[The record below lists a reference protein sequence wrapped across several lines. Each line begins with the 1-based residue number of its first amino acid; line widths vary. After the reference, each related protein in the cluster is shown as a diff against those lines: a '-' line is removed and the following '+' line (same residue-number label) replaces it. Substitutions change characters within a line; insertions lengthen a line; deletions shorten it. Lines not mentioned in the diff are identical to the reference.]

1 MGRKLIHALLV
12 LLLGTVPMV
21 LGIMVALGGTAS
33 GRALVARYLSV
44 FLDKTLRAD
53 VEVGAISGSFL
64 FGVNLD
70 RVVIRDT
77 SGVLFLDA
85 PRIEVGYSI
94 PNLIANRIILNGVH
108 LIRPTIHIIK
118 HRSGRINYEEIFK
131 LGEKKGTGPGPLVEL
146 RDLRVDSGTVRIFLP
161 YNFKPGVNTEDGRAA
176 ALGLERAQPGRII
189 EDGPEGL
196 RKVLKADRVT
206 TRFPVL
212 RISSP
217 DKKPL
222 EIEVDSL
229 AMVFSDP
236 GITLTDFAGRV
247 RIQNDSATI
256 SISRGAFPH
265 SGFQGGGVLT
275 WPNGILM
282 FDLALEV
289 PRLDLRDLR
298 WVSPDFPN
306 MQGST
311 SLAALSESPTRTDYV
326 LDHLVLHQG
335 VSVIEGNVT
344 AVSDTRR
351 GLGVRDMDLRLTAVN
366 LDIVRP
372 YLDTVPL
379 DGTLTG
385 KLAGNGF
392 LDTLDVN
399 MALTFNDARVEGHPP
414 STVTGDGTLHLGGP
428 NGPVFDNF
436 LITKSDFDLR
446 TVNLIAPAVR
456 LHGHAQL
463 AGTLEGPWKNVVFQ
477 GRVEHRDGDRGMSA
491 IEGMVKLDTRG
502 QVLGLDSDIDLD
514 PVDFEGLRG
523 TFPASRCR
531 AS

>member
-21 LGIMVALGGTAS
+21 LGILVALGGTGS

-44 FLDKTLRAD
+44 FLDNVLRAD
-53 VEVGAISGSFL
+53 VEVGAVSGSFL

-77 SGVLFLDA
+77 SGVLFVDA
-85 PRIEVGYSI
+85 PRIEAGYSFA
-94 PNLIANRIILNGVH
+94 NLLANRIVLTGVH
-108 LIRPTIHIIK
+108 LVHPTINIIK
-118 HRSGRINYEEIFK
+118 HRSGRVNYEEIFK
-131 LGEKKGTGPGPLVEL
+131 LGEKKGTGPAPLIEF
-146 RDLRVDSGTVRIFLP
+146 RDLKVDSGTVRIFLP
-161 YNFKPGVNTEDGRAA
+161 YNFKPGVTTEAEREA
-176 ALGLERAQPGRII
+176 ALVLERAHRGRII
-189 EDGPEGL
+189 EPGPEGL
-196 RKVLKADRVT
+196 RKVIKADQLSMRL
-206 TRFPVL
+206 PVL

-222 EIEVDSL
+222 EAEVDSL

-247 RIQNDSATI
+247 RVQNDSATV
-256 SISRGAFPH
+256 SVTRGAFPH

-275 WPNGILM
+275 WPNGVLM

-289 PRLDLRDLR
+289 PRLDLRDLH
-298 WVSPDFPN
+298 WVSPYFPN

-344 AVSDTRR
+344 AVSDVRR

-385 KLAGNGF
+385 NLAGNGF
-392 LDTLDVN
+392 LDTLDVS
-399 MALTFNDARVEGHPP
+399 MALAFNDARVEGHPP
-414 STVTGDGTLHLGGP
+414 SLVTGNGTLHLGGP
-428 NGPVFDNF
+428 DGPVFDHF
-436 LITKSDFDLR
+436 RITKSDFDLR

-463 AGTLEGPWKNVVFQ
+463 AGTLEGP
-477 GRVEHRDGDRGMSA
+477 GRTWCSRAGSS
-491 IEGMVKLDTRG
+491 T
-502 QVLGLDSDIDLD
+502 
-514 PVDFEGLRG
+514 G
-523 TFPASRCR
+523 TATGG
-531 AS
+531 